1 MLKELPGIEKVT
13 LTTNGI
19 LLKEQMAEL
28 AEAGIDNINISLD
41 TLNTEAFKKNNTKRG
56 TGKGPGGIERSHEI
70 SADWS

>member
-41 TLNTEAFKKNNTKRG
+41 TLNTEAFQK
-56 TGKGPGGIERSHEI
+56 
-70 SADWS
+70 